1 MRRNKIKIIHSHSE
15 YEPIR
20 MLLQIAIANNNAN
33 GDEFIKIVVRDA
45 QGLARKSVT
54 RYQIDDRLYVY
65 SSEFS
70 RFDRDQL
77 FAMNPNSLKVTDLRA
92 MLKFFE

>member
-1 MRRNKIKIIHSHSE
+1 MAIKIIRSRSE

-20 MLLQIAIANNNAN
+20 VLLQIAIANKNAN

-45 QGLARKSVT
+45 QGLVRKSVT

-65 SSEFS
+65 SSELS
-70 RFDRDQL
+70 RFERTRL
-77 FAMNPNSLKVTDLRA
+77 LAMNPNRLKIADLRA

>member
-1 MRRNKIKIIHSHSE
+1 MKVNIVRSHKE

-20 MLLQIAIANNNAN
+20 MLLQIAIAEGDAN
-33 GDEFIKIVVRDA
+33 GEEFIKIVVRDA
-45 QGLARKSVT
+45 QGLVRKRVT
-54 RYQIDDRLYVY
+54 RYEVDHRLYVY

-70 RFDRDQL
+70 HFNRTRL
-77 FAMNPNSLKVTDLRA
+77 LAMDPDHLRISDLRA

>member
-1 MRRNKIKIIHSHSE
+1 MKIKIIRSHAE

-20 MLLQIAIANNNAN
+20 MLLQIAIASRNPST
-33 GDEFIKIVVRDA
+33 DEFIKIVVRDA
-45 QGLARKSVT
+45 QRLARKTYT
-54 RYQIDDRLYVY
+54 RYQIDHRLYIY

-70 RFDRDQL
+70 RFDRLRLLD
-77 FAMNPNSLKVTDLRA
+77 MNPDSLKMKDLKA

>member
-1 MRRNKIKIIHSHSE
+1 MKIKVVRSHAE

-20 MLLQIAIANNNAN
+20 MLLQIAIASRNTN

-45 QGLARKSVT
+45 QCLVRKT
-54 RYQIDDRLYVY
+54 AARYQIDHRLYVY

-70 RFDRDQL
+70 RFDRTRL
-77 FAMNPNSLKVTDLRA
+77 LAMDPDHLKMTDLRA

>member
-1 MRRNKIKIIHSHSE
+1 MKIKIVRSHAE

-20 MLLQIAIANNNAN
+20 MLLQIAIASRNTN

-45 QGLARKSVT
+45 QGLVRKTVS
-54 RYQIDDRLYVY
+54 RYEIDDRLYVY

-70 RFDRDQL
+70 RFDRTRL
-77 FAMNPNSLKVTDLRA
+77 LAMNPDRLKISDLRA